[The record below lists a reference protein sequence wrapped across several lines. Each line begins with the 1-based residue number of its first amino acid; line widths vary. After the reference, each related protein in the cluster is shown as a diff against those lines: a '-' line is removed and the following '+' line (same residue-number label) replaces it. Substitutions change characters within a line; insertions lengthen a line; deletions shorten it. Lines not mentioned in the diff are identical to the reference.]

1 MVFFKCTRLRKMMNE
16 GDNLSTNK
24 TFSSKLRKYYVLKRL
39 LNGEHLSYQRL
50 ADNYLVSRSSIA
62 NDLVFIKQLLTND
75 NVLLKFDNSGTFI
88 GGGEENK
95 QKVIK
100 RIIANLVREIQ
111 TNNELFQLF
120 KHSGVRKLILHK

>member
-1 MVFFKCTRLRKMMNE
+1 MNE

-50 ADNYLVSRSSIA
+50 ADNYLVSRSSIT
-62 NDLVFIKQLLTND
+62 NDLVFIKQLLTKD

-111 TNNELFQLF
+111 TANCKN
-120 KHSGVRKLILHK
+120 KLATPQAKLRGMSEYLLKIGIND